1 MRVTFDAETDMAYVC
16 LVDSIDP
23 GEAARQVTTDDGGAV
38 LDYDSEG
45 RLLGIEL
52 FGARRRLHP
61 DLLKLAERP
70 DGGAQ
75 Q

>member
-16 LVDSIDP
+16 LVDAVGP
-23 GEAARQVTTDDGGAV
+23 GEAVRQVAADDGGAV
-38 LDYDSEG
+38 LDYDAQG

-61 DLLKLAERP
+61 DLLKLADRP
-70 DGGAQ
+70 DGDGAR
-75 Q
+75 